1 MKPYICIHGHFYQPP
16 RENPWLG
23 EVEIQDS
30 AYPFHDWNQRISAEC
45 YAPNSAARILDEKN
59 DIVDIINNYAKLSF
73 NFGPTLLSWLEKHE
87 PEIYSAILEADKQS
101 QKRFS
106 GHGSAI
112 AQAYNHIIMPLANS
126 RDKHTQIYWGIQD
139 FSHRFKRK
147 PEGMWLP
154 ETAVDTDTLEIM
166 AQLGIKFTILSPG
179 QVNRVRKIGSGNWIE
194 VKGGKVDPKKPY
206 SVPLPSGKR
215 LAIFFYDGS
224 ISHDIA
230 FGDLLKN
237 GEIFAQRLLQPFSR
251 EQVEAQIV
259 HIATD
264 GESYGHH
271 HRFGD
276 MALAYG
282 LDKIE
287 SDDKASLTVYGEYLE
302 RHPPEYEVEIA
313 ENSSWSCAHG
323 VERWRND
330 CGCHTGL
337 NPGSTQAWRAPLRE
351 AMDWL
356 KDKVISLYKNEMVRF
371 VRDIWAVRN
380 EYIHVVLN
388 RSENNVGSFF
398 SMNFGSDLTKTEKTK
413 VLKLLELQRNAMFM
427 FTSCGWFF
435 DDISGIE
442 SVQVMKY
449 AGRVIQLAKEIED
462 LDLEAGYLERLERAP
477 SNKPA
482 FSNGAKI
489 YEQFVEPAELD
500 LLKIGVHY
508 AVSSLFETYPE
519 TIRIGEYTA
528 QNQSHDILEST
539 QQKLVL
545 GKAKIR
551 SDVLWEE
558 ESISYAVL
566 HLGQHNLYGGAR
578 PFTDDHAFSQMG
590 IEIKEAFQKEG
601 ITQVV
606 RSMDKH
612 FGDHNYTL
620 WHLLKDKK
628 REILNQVLES
638 TLIEAET
645 SLHHIFDKHHSIMFA
660 LKKNNVPL
668 PKAFSTS
675 VEFILNADFR
685 KLMEAEELDIDG
697 IKKIVDEFAKWTLQ
711 PDKALLG
718 FVSSSK
724 IDTMM
729 LELQTDP
736 EKTAL
741 LKTIDSLMEI
751 LGDFPLDLNLWKSQ
765 NIFFTLCN
773 KMYGEMKEK
782 ANTGDK
788 RAEEWILSMES
799 IGRRLNVKCF

>member
-30 AYPFHDWNQRISAEC
+30 AYPFHDWNERISAEC

-59 DIVDIINNYAKLSF
+59 DIVDIVNNYAKLSF
-73 NFGPTLLSWLEKHE
+73 NFGPSLFSWLEKHE
-87 PEIYSAILEADKQS
+87 PEIYAAILEADKQS

-112 AQAYNHIIMPLANS
+112 AQAYNHMIMPLANS
-126 RDKHTQIYWGIQD
+126 RDKHTQIFWGIQD
-139 FSHRFKRK
+139 FSYRFKRK

-154 ETAVDTDTLEIM
+154 ETAVDTETLEIM
-166 AQLGIKFTILSPG
+166 AKLGIKFTILSPA
-179 QVNRVRKIGSGNWIE
+179 QADRVRKIGSRDWAE
-194 VKGGKVDPKKPY
+194 VKGGKVDPKRPY
-206 SVPLPSGKR
+206 SVPLPSGKN
-215 LAIFFYDGS
+215 LAVFFYDGP

-259 HIATD
+259 HVATD

-276 MALAYG
+276 MALAFC
-282 LDKIE
+282 LNKIE
-287 SDDKASLTVYGEYLE
+287 SEGKASLTVYGEYLE
-302 RHPPEYEVEIA
+302 RYPPEYEAEIA

-330 CGCHTGL
+330 CGCRTGQ
-337 NPGSTQAWRAPLRE
+337 NPGWAQAWRAPLRE
-351 AMDWL
+351 AMDRL
-356 KDKVISLYKNEMVRF
+356 RDQVVSLYEKEMERLVK
-371 VRDIWAVRN
+371 DIWDVRN
-380 EYIHVVLN
+380 KYIHAVLN
-388 RSENNVGSFF
+388 RSEKNVKSFF
-398 SMNFGSDLTKTEKTK
+398 PKNFGSDLTRTDKTK
-413 VLKLLELQRNAMFM
+413 VLKLLELQRNAMAM

-442 SVQVMKY
+442 SIHVMKY
-449 AGRVIQLAKEIED
+449 AGRVIQLAKEIDGTD
-462 LDLEAGYLERLERAP
+462 LKPEYLERVEKAS

-508 AVSSLFETYPE
+508 AVSSVFETYPE
-519 TIRIGEYTA
+519 TVRIGEYTA
-528 QNQSHDILEST
+528 LSQSHDILEST
-539 QQKLVL
+539 QQKLAL

-551 SDVLWEE
+551 SDLLWEE
-558 ESISYAVL
+558 DLISYAVL
-566 HLGQHNLYGGAR
+566 HLGQQNLYGGDR
-578 PFTDDHAFSQMG
+578 PFVDDQSFSQMES
-590 IEIKEAFQKEG
+590 EIKEAFQKG
-601 ITQVV
+601 DVTQVV
-606 RSMDKH
+606 RLMDKH
-612 FGDHNYTL
+612 FGDHNYAL

-645 SLHHIFDKHHSIMFA
+645 SLHHIFDKHHSIMYA

-668 PKAFSTS
+668 PKAFATS

-685 KLMEAEELDIDG
+685 KLMEAEQLDVDG

-711 PDKALLG
+711 PDKTLLG

-724 IDTMM
+724 INKLM
-729 LELQTDP
+729 LELQIDP
-736 EKTAL
+736 ENLSL
-741 LKTIDSLMEI
+741 LKIIDKLLEI

-765 NIFFTLCN
+765 NIYFTLCN
-773 KMYGEMKEK
+773 KIFGEMKEK
-782 ANTGDK
+782 ANIGDPL
-788 RAEEWILSMES
+788 AQEWIQSMES
-799 IGRRLNVKCF
+799 VARRLNVKCF